1 MKKIVG
7 IINMLCI
14 AILLY
19 SCAEESVGQTP
30 VDNMPPQNV
39 TGVQVQNTPG
49 GALLTYTL
57 PDDEDLLYVKAT
69 FILNNGQ
76 RSEVKSS
83 VYTNI
88 LELQGFGDTNERL
101 VTLVSVDRSQNE
113 SEPLEVKV
121 QPLEAPIFGVQKE
134 LKLEAAF
141 GGINV
146 TYNNPTESNIVIN
159 IDVMNEKNEY
169 VSLEKI
175 YTKAKMVS
183 ARFVAWQRKIQS

>member
-83 VYTNI
+83 VYLNYKG
-88 LELQGFGDTNERL
+88 LETRM
-101 VTLVSVDRSQNE
+101 
-113 SEPLEVKV
+113 
-121 QPLEAPIFGVQKE
+121 
-134 LKLEAAF
+134 
-141 GGINV
+141 NV
-146 TYNNPTESNIVIN
+146 
-159 IDVMNEKNEY
+159 
-169 VSLEKI
+169 L
-175 YTKAKMVS
+175 
-183 ARFVAWQRKIQS
+183 

>member
-1 MKKIVG
+1 M
-7 IINMLCI
+7 
-14 AILLY
+14 
-19 SCAEESVGQTP
+19 
-30 VDNMPPQNV
+30 
-39 TGVQVQNTPG
+39 
-49 GALLTYTL
+49 TYTL

-113 SEPLEVKV
+113 SETAGSES
-121 QPLEAPIFGVQKE
+121 ATIGSTHFGVQKE

-175 YTKAKMVS
+175 YTKAKNGLS

>member
-1 MKKIVG
+1 
-7 IINMLCI
+7 
-14 AILLY
+14 
-19 SCAEESVGQTP
+19 
-30 VDNMPPQNV
+30 MPPQNV

-121 QPLEAPIFGVQKE
+121 ATIGSTHFWR
-134 LKLEAAF
+134 
-141 GGINV
+141 
-146 TYNNPTESNIVIN
+146 TERIETGSCF
-159 IDVMNEKNEY
+159 
-169 VSLEKI
+169 
-175 YTKAKMVS
+175 
-183 ARFVAWQRKIQS
+183 RRH